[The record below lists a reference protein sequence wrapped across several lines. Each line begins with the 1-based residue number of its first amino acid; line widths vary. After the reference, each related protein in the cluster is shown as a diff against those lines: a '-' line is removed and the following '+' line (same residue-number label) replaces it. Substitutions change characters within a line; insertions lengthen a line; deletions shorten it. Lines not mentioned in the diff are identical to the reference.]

1 MVVEKQRRLNQQIFK
16 TGRPDRRSCVV
27 PRLRSAL
34 SLLFAT
40 ACLVSANVGGSATTL
55 ASELGTATSPF
66 AERDALFRRSLK
78 NPTDVPLALS
88 YAKACVAVH
97 DYEGAIGALE
107 RVLYFVPEDKAVQAQ
122 LGLLYAQLQSP
133 QMAKQHFDSASSGE
147 GLDPTIRAK
156 IATVEPVARDAVAG
170 SHLFGTLQGGL
181 RYQTNA
187 AFNPDNNILRLSSQD
202 YLLTHPRNRGSDGN
216 GFELAQIGYDYDLGN
231 QRGDVVEARIA
242 GYATQQFRFTDLNV
256 GLYDVTVGPRFFL
269 SPENMPGW
277 SVKPYAAGG
286 QVFLAGQ
293 RYLASGGAGIIADM
307 PVLPNLLLQPGAEV
321 RRVSFSNVS
330 VFSSLNSGDTATAS
344 LAASAVISPS
354 LSVIGRLF
362 YTRDSASF
370 DYQSLNNYAE
380 ELALVARLPAP
391 LTFASVPWTVSPY
404 LKLLQSRFDAPN
416 PFIDPAI
423 TRHDNELQV
432 GLVLD
437 TPLSARFDLVTN
449 VQYASV
455 ASNIP
460 NYRLHNFSV
469 LSGPLVHF

>member
-1 MVVEKQRRLNQQIFK
+1 MALCLALA
-16 TGRPDRRSCVV
+16 TASCGAAT
-27 PRLRSAL
+27 LGASASAL
-34 SLLFAT
+34 A
-40 ACLVSANVGGSATTL
+40 AERGASAL
-55 ASELGTATSPF
+55 AD
-66 AERDALFRRSLK
+66 RDALFRQSLK
-78 NPTDVPLALS
+78 HPTDLPLAFA

-107 RVLYFVPEDKAVQAQ
+107 RVLYYAPDDKSIQAQ

-133 QMAKQHFDSASSGE
+133 QMAKQYFDAASSGE
-147 GLDPTIRAK
+147 GPDQTTRAK
-156 IATVEPVARDAVAG
+156 MAAAEPATRDEVTG
-170 SHLFGTLQGGL
+170 SHVFGSLQGGL

-202 YLLTHPRNRGSDGN
+202 YLLTHPRDRGSDAN

-269 SPENMPGW
+269 SPENLPGW

-293 RYLASGGAGIIADM
+293 RYLASGGAGIVADM

-330 VFSSLNSGDTATAS
+330 VFSSLNSGDTATAA
-344 LAASAVISPS
+344 LAASAVINPS
-354 LSVIGRLF
+354 LSIIGRLS

-370 DYQSLNNYAE
+370 NYQSLDNYAE
-380 ELALVARLPAP
+380 EVALVARLPAP
-391 LTFASVPWTVSPY
+391 LTFASVPWTMSPY
-404 LKLLQSRFDAPN
+404 IKLLQSRFDAPN
-416 PFIDPAI
+416 PYIDPAVN
-423 TRHDNELQV
+423 RHDSELQV
-432 GLVLD
+432 GFVLD
-437 TPLSARFDLVTN
+437 TPLNARVGLVTN
-449 VQYASV
+449 VQYGDV

-460 NYRLHNFSV
+460 NYRLHNFSI
-469 LSGPLVHF
+469 LSGPVVHF